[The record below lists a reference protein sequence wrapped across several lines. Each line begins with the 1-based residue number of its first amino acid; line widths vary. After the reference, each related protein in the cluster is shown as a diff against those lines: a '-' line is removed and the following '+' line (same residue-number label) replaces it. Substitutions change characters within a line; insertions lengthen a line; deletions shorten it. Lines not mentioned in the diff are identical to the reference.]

1 MLSTKNRHKYKDA
14 YRLNGWRKTDHA
26 TTNQRNSEVS
36 ILILDSENF
45 IVSKVIKDEKGII

>member
-1 MLSTKNRHKYKDA
+1 MSSTKNRHKYKDA

-26 TTNQRNSEVS
+26 TTNQRNSGVS

-45 IVSKVIKDEKGII
+45 IVSKVIKDKKGII